1 MLYSSM
7 VNKYQKYS
15 KISDVKFR
23 GILRYFSSDLELT
36 KNSEITKISSQTIS
50 EIIKEIRI

>member
-1 MLYSSM
+1 MLT
-7 VNKYQKYS
+7 KYQKYS

-23 GILRYFSSDLELT
+23 EILRYFSSDLELT